1 MNQRI
6 CIWFILF
13 LFHYHLNR
21 NRGESLVSLLFF
33 VSSNRKFVYDAV
45 TGGGIIFLLKKIIRA
60 FF

>member
-13 LFHYHLNR
+13 LFHDHLNR

-33 VSSNRKFVYDAV
+33 VSLNPKFVIAAV